1 MRKIRVLLEKQ
12 KKINGERPAGD
23 HRTLDQYG
31 DPLSRKEVGTMSQ
44 EVALEIK
51 GLTKQFPGVVANE
64 DVNLTIE
71 KGEIRA
77 IMGENGAGKSTLCN
91 MITGLLPP
99 TKGEIFFEGK
109 KVEFRH
115 PKDALAVG
123 IRMVYQDRNLIA
135 YLTGTQSICLGLEDR
150 KRKYFIDEKKMHE
163 RTAAIC
169 RDIGADVPLNVPIE
183 ELSVAEQQMIEII
196 RAVAHDPKLL
206 ILDEPT
212 ASLGSA
218 EVEILFGVMRRLKE
232 SGVAI
237 MIITHKLDEVFE
249 ISDTITILRNGRLVD
264 TVKNGTVDRMEVAR
278 MMIGKDVSSQF
289 PAVVNTAKKEK
300 VLEIQSLTDEQER
313 ICNINLDVHRG
324 EVVGIYGLLG
334 SGRTEILESVYGL
347 RGIKEGKVILNGKKC
362 PNKKESGDM
371 VKRGVLLI
379 PEDRRHLSVFRD
391 FYTIRENVSI
401 GYLDK
406 ISNRFGMISK
416 KKEKELFKNITSRED
431 LRVKFAR
438 DDQDIEELS
447 GGNQQKLVLGRWI
460 YRDNLELLLMDE
472 PTHGIDVGVK
482 YDIYVLIRN
491 LAAKGKGILV
501 VSSELPE
508 LTGICDRLYIIKE
521 GLFKGE
527 LKREEFENER
537 ILEMVL

>member
-1 MRKIRVLLEKQ
+1 MDRAVVL
-12 KKINGERPAGD
+12 
-23 HRTLDQYG
+23 
-31 DPLSRKEVGTMSQ
+31 EV
-44 EVALEIK
+44 K
-51 GLTKQFPGVVANE
+51 GLTKRFPGVVANE
-64 DVNLTIE
+64 NVDLTIGR
-71 KGEIRA
+71 GEVRA

-99 TKGEIFFEGK
+99 TEGEIFFEGE

-115 PKDALAVG
+115 PKDALAAG
-123 IRMVYQDRNLIA
+123 IRMVYQERNLIE

-150 KRKYFIDEKKMHE
+150 KGKYFVDEKKMYE
-163 RTAAIC
+163 RAAAIC
-169 RDIGADVPLNVPIE
+169 KDIGADVPLNIPVE
-183 ELSVAEQQMIEII
+183 ELSVAQQQMIEII
-196 RAVAHDPKLL
+196 RAVAHEPKLL

-218 EVEILFGVMRRLKE
+218 EVEILFNVMHKLKAN
-232 SGVAI
+232 GVAI

-264 TVKNGTVDRMEVAR
+264 TVKNGTIDRMEAVR
-278 MMIGKDVSSQF
+278 MMLGKDVSSQF
-289 PAVVNTAKKEK
+289 PEVVNTAKKEK
-300 VLEIQSLTDEQER
+300 VLEIQNLTDIQER
-313 ICNINLDVHRG
+313 IHNINLEVHQG

-347 RGIKEGKVILNGKKC
+347 RDVKEGRILLGGEECPKK
-362 PNKKESGDM
+362 KKAEDM
-371 VKRGVLLI
+371 VRKGVFLV
-379 PEDRRHLSVFRD
+379 PEDRRHLSIFRD

-401 GYLDK
+401 GYLDR
-406 ISNRFGMISK
+406 ISNKLGLISK
-416 KKEKELFKNITSRED
+416 KKEKILFKDITSRED
-431 LRVKFAR
+431 LRVKYAR
-438 DDQDIEELS
+438 DNQDIEELS

-460 YRDNLELLLMDE
+460 YRENMELLLLDE

-482 YDIYVLIRN
+482 HDIYVLIRK
-491 LAAKGKGILV
+491 LASEGKGILV

-527 LKREEFENER
+527 LERREFENER